1 MHRVDETAVSAA
13 RTGLEART
21 VHAESRIAA
30 AIAVLQ
36 QILGEVDGVPFPAV
50 EAVTRAISIL
60 EGEA

>member
-1 MHRVDETAVSAA
+1 M
-13 RTGLEART
+13 

-36 QILGEVDGVPFPAV
+36 QILGEVDGVPFPTV

-60 EGEA
+60 EGDA